1 MLLLS
6 FGTRELV
13 SDKEDFSC
21 WILRQIEVSSAGQ
34 VLLDHHDIHA
44 KETVQSMGSG
54 LISMFFYNRL
64 FQ

>member
-6 FGTRELV
+6 FETRELI
-13 SDKEDFSC
+13 SDKDFSC
-21 WILRQIEVSSAGQ
+21 EILKLEVSSAGQ

-44 KETVQSMGSG
+44 KETVQLMGSG